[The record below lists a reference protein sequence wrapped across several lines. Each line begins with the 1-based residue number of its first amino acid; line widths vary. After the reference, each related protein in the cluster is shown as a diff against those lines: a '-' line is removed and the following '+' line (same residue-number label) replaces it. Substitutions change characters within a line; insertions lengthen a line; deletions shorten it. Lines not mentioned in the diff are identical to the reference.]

1 MKSMIINQAKKK
13 KDHNFTPKTPG
24 KPQPSSLNDPNPI
37 YDLQNDFNEEAA
49 EQIQIQQTTLI
60 NSMNDPLQHSK
71 PLWGNLQSKS
81 DENKPLN
88 KKKKIEEYLGEKED
102 LQKLASKKVNKQ
114 IFEPLKDEGDSAD
127 KKKMLNPAK
136 RID

>member
-1 MKSMIINQAKKK
+1 ML
-13 KDHNFTPKTPG
+13 
-24 KPQPSSLNDPNPI
+24 SLD
-37 YDLQNDFNEEAA
+37 DLQNDFNEEAA
-49 EQIQIQQTTLI
+49 EQIQIQQTTMI
-60 NSMNDPLQHSK
+60 NNMNDPVQHSK

-127 KKKMLNPAK
+127 KKKKLNPAK

>member
-1 MKSMIINQAKKK
+1 
-13 KDHNFTPKTPG
+13 
-24 KPQPSSLNDPNPI
+24 
-37 YDLQNDFNEEAA
+37 
-49 EQIQIQQTTLI
+49 
-60 NSMNDPLQHSK
+60 
-71 PLWGNLQSKS
+71 
-81 DENKPLN
+81 LN

-127 KKKMLNPAK
+127 KKKKLNPAK